1 MRLNL
6 SRKYS
11 EQYGEG
17 LARKASRGDGTAKFK
32 IADGRKKQRVKVR
45 VKFHRLKERLNFIG
59 DSEMK
64 QRVRRRIKMIYRAVF
79 QKFCVHKHEN
89 FHRRRRDNAAR

>member
-1 MRLNL
+1 M
-6 SRKYS
+6 
-11 EQYGEG
+11 
-17 LARKASRGDGTAKFK
+17 ASRDGETTKFK
-32 IADGRKKQRVKVR
+32 IADGCRKRRVKVR

-64 QRVRRRIKMIYRAVF
+64 QRARRHIKMIYRAVF